1 MVTSRA
7 DYDDDEAAVV
17 TCMAHDA
24 GDVVA
29 LPGVVLLHD
38 LDVAVVASVR
48 RYDVGRSHDVVVCAY
63 RNQLTVWIGLDSW
76 IPVLSR
82 PAPAVSGVCAPGT
95 SELHYL
101 LMTSALLL
109 DPVCSSLVP
118 QFEQLV

>member
-1 MVTSRA
+1 M
-7 DYDDDEAAVV
+7 

-24 GDVVA
+24 GDVVT

-38 LDVAVVASVR
+38 WDVAVVARAR
-48 RYDVGRSHDVVVCAY
+48 RYDVVRSHDVVACVY
-63 RNQLTVWIGLDSW
+63 RDQLTVWIGLDSW
-76 IPVLSR
+76 IPDLSR
-82 PAPAVSGVCAPGT
+82 PAPAVCGVCAPGT

-101 LMTSALLL
+101 LMTSPLLL